1 MLNLSSYPYTAN
13 ETFLDYEFESCGPK
27 GTIKKVANFSQVGP
41 SVFNFGFGDLDR
53 KTGKIN
59 DTITS
64 NNGDDEK
71 ILATLANIINEFTI
85 MHPDFTILIQGSTPS
100 RTRRY
105 QMGIGKYWEK
115 ISATFDI
122 FGLTNDEWQPFARG
136 QNYTAFF
143 GKRKPPIPDKIL

>member
-1 MLNLSSYPYTAN
+1 MLNLSSYPYTTN
-13 ETFLDYEFESCGPK
+13 ETFLDYEFESSGPR
-27 GTIKKVANFSQVGP
+27 GVIKKVANFSKVGP
-41 SVFNFGFGDLDR
+41 AIFNFGFGDLDE

-71 ILATLANIINEFTI
+71 ILATLASIINEFTT
-85 MHPDFTILIQGSTPS
+85 MHPNFTILIQGSTSS

-105 QMGIGKYWEK
+105 QMGIGKYWDK
-115 ISATFDI
+115 ISIAFDV
-122 FGLTNDEWQPFARG
+122 FGLVNDKWKPFVIG

-143 GKRKPPIPDKIL
+143 GKRKTSNPDKVQ